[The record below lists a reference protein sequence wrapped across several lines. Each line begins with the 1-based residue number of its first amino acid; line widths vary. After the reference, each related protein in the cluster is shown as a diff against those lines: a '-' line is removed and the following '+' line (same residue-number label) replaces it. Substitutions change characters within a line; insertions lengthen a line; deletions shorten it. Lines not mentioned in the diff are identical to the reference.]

1 MIKIGA
7 GNLNE
12 VFEELEREK
21 GISKDVV
28 ISSLCDAMVAA
39 YKKHLRI
46 KEVENVEAYLDE
58 QSGEIGIFKGKT
70 VVDSVEDPDNEISLA
85 EAKEID
91 ESVELGDEVKL
102 EVTPDQFGRI
112 AAQAANQVLTQRI
125 REAER
130 NLVLNEFLEKKGT
143 LITGIIQK
151 VDDRRNVI
159 VNIGK
164 TDAVMPRK
172 EQIPGEYYKPGNRI
186 RVFVLNV
193 KETTRLP
200 QVIVSHGHAE
210 IVRELFELEVP
221 EIEDGIVEIKSIS
234 REAGYRTKIAVW
246 SNDPEVDSVGACIG
260 PRGSRIQTI
269 VSELKNEKIDIVRYS
284 EDPVEYIVNALSP
297 ARVVSVDIM
306 ADDEYNHEALV
317 VVPDDQLS
325 LAIGR
330 EGQNVRLAHKLT
342 GWKIDIKSVSQMEQA
357 ENQKFNNYEY
367 EDQADDAES
376 EVDSNPV
383 DSEELQEEIEEEM
396 NQQAL
401 DENDIEDGGISEEVE
416 E

>member
-200 QVIVSHGHAE
+200 QVIVSHGHDE

-357 ENQKFNNYEY
+357 ENQNVNNYEY
-367 EDQADDAES
+367 EEQADDAES

>member
-357 ENQKFNNYEY
+357 ENQNVNNYEY

>member
-1 MIKIGA
+1 MIKIGTA
-7 GNLNE
+7 LFE
-12 VFEELEREK
+12 ACEELEKER
-21 GISKDVV
+21 GISKEVL
-28 ISSLCDAMVAA
+28 IASLCDAMVAA
-39 YKKHLRI
+39 YKKSMRCKDAANI
-46 KEVENVEAYLDE
+46 EAILDE
-58 QSGEIGIFKGKT
+58 QSGEIGVFCTK
-70 VVDSVEDPDNEISLA
+70 VVVNSVEDGMEDEQISLA

-91 ESVELGDEVKL
+91 EDVELDDEVKI
-102 EVTPDQFGRI
+102 EVTPEQFGRI
-112 AAQAANQVLTQRI
+112 AAQAAKQVITQRI

-130 NLVLNEFLEKKGT
+130 NLVLNEFMDKKGT
-143 LITGIIQK
+143 LITGIIQR
-151 VDDRRNVI
+151 VENRNVI

-164 TDAVMPRK
+164 TDAIMPAK

-186 RVFVLNV
+186 RVFVVNV

-200 QVIVSHGHAE
+200 QVIVSHAHAE

-221 EIEDGIVEIKSIS
+221 EIEDNIVEIKSIS

-269 VSELKNEKIDIVRYS
+269 VNELKNEKIDIVRYS

-297 ARVVSVDIM
+297 ARVVSVDIL
-306 ADDEYNHEALV
+306 ANDENAQEAMV

-342 GWKIDIKSVSQMEQA
+342 GWKIDIKSVSQMERA
-357 ENQKFNNYEY
+357 EQEAQRNYEY
-367 EDQADDAES
+367 QEDIVEEEPNYDEAEI
-376 EVDSNPV
+376 N
-383 DSEELQEEIEEEM
+383 EEIEEEM
-396 NQQAL
+396 NQQAI
-401 DENDIEDGGISEEVE
+401 DEEDMVQEEVE
-416 E
+416 EETSEEA

>member
-21 GISKDVV
+21 GISKEVV

-46 KEVENVEAYLDE
+46 KEIANVEAFLDE

-70 VVDSVEDPDNEISLA
+70 VVESVEDEDNEISLA

-91 ESVELGDEVKL
+91 EDVELGDEVKL
-102 EVTPDQFGRI
+102 EVTPEQFGRI

-130 NLVLNEFLEKKGT
+130 NLVLNEFLDKKGT

-200 QVIVSHGHAE
+200 QVIVSHAHSE

-269 VSELKNEKIDIVRYS
+269 VGELKNEKIDIVRYS

-306 ADDEYNHEALV
+306 ADDEFSHEALV

-342 GWKIDIKSVSQMEQA
+342 NWKIDIKSVSQMEQA
-357 ENQKFNNYEY
+357 ETQNVSNYEY
-367 EDQADDAES
+367 EEEVVDES
-376 EVDSNPV
+376 VEDTV
-383 DSEELQEEIEEEM
+383 DSEELQAEIEEEM
-396 NQQAL
+396 SQQEI
-401 DENDIEDGGISEEVE
+401 DEEDIEEGGISEESEVE

>member
-21 GISKDVV
+21 GISKEVV

-46 KEVENVEAYLDE
+46 KEIANVEAFLDE

-70 VVDSVEDPDNEISLA
+70 VVESVEDEDNEISLA

-91 ESVELGDEVKL
+91 EDVELGDEVKL
-102 EVTPDQFGRI
+102 EVTPEQFGRI

-130 NLVLNEFLEKKGT
+130 NLVLNEFLDKKGT

-200 QVIVSHGHAE
+200 QVIVSHAHSE

-269 VSELKNEKIDIVRYS
+269 VGELKNEKIDIVRYS

-306 ADDEYNHEALV
+306 ADDEFSHEALV

-342 GWKIDIKSVSQMEQA
+342 NWKIDIKSVSQMEQA
-357 ENQKFNNYEY
+357 ETQNVSNYEY
-367 EDQADDAES
+367 EEEVVDESVEDA
-376 EVDSNPV
+376 V
-383 DSEELQEEIEEEM
+383 DSEELQAEIEEEM
-396 NQQAL
+396 SQQEI
-401 DENDIEDGGISEEVE
+401 DEEDIEEGGISEESEVE

>member
-21 GISKDVV
+21 GISKEVV

-39 YKKHLRI
+39 YKKHLKM
-46 KEVENVEAYLDE
+46 KEIQNVEAYLDE

-70 VVDSVEDPDNEISLA
+70 VVESVEDPDNEISLA

-91 ESVELGDEVKL
+91 EDVDLGDEVKL
-102 EVTPDQFGRI
+102 EVTPEQFGRI

-130 NLVLNEFLEKKGT
+130 NLVLNELLEKKGT

-151 VDDRRNVI
+151 VDMNRNVI

-164 TDAVMPRK
+164 IDAIMPRK

-200 QVIVSHGHAE
+200 QVIVSHAHAE

-234 REAGYRTKIAVW
+234 REAGYRTKLAVW

-269 VSELKNEKIDIVRYS
+269 VGELKNEKIDIVRYS
-284 EDPVEYIVNALSP
+284 LDPVEYIVNALSP
-297 ARVVSVDIM
+297 SRVVSVDIM
-306 ADDEYNHEALV
+306 ADDEENHEAMV

-357 ENQKFNNYEY
+357 EAQNIAENYNYEETDDNY
-367 EDQADDAES
+367 EDEIDTQ
-376 EVDSNPV
+376 N
-383 DSEELQEEIEEEM
+383 ELEDEIEEEM
-396 NQQAL
+396 NQQAY
-401 DENDIEDGGISEEVE
+401 DEEDLVQEETAEEEVSEEE
-416 E
+416 

>member
-130 NLVLNEFLEKKGT
+130 NLVLNEFMEKKGT

-357 ENQKFNNYEY
+357 ENQNINNYEY

-376 EVDSNPV
+376 EVDNAV

-401 DENDIEDGGISEEVE
+401 DENDIEDGGISEEQVE